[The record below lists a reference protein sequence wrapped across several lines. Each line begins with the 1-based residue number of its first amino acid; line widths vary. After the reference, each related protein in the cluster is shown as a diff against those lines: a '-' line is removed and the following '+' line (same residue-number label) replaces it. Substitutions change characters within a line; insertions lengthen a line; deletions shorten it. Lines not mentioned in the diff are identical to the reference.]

1 MHVQATRIWNKNT
14 RDDCNF
20 FIEKMNPPSP
30 HFHNTYDDPHVFN
43 GRPIFYFSRDN
54 DNNKNPRRI
63 LVITLSRPIAGRCS
77 SNNRRSPYFSLF
89 SSRNRGY
96 ELKWA
101 EQRSLA
107 VLPSPSLVPSLH
119 GLIAADLNGDLNARD
134 FPPLP
139 TFQREQFV
147 GVSRPIS
154 TVRLSIA
161 WRSMKV
167 IVVAW
172 IAIWFTREGE
182 IRVQGVASWRDTRLS
197 FRDKAW
203 EWNEIYIYI
212 KFESKNFWI
221 VYFARKASF
230 WKEKNLFEERKED
243 IKLGK

>member
-1 MHVQATRIWNKNT
+1 MHVQATQIWNKNT

-20 FIEKMNPPSP
+20 FIEKMNPPSPP

-54 DNNKNPRRI
+54 DNDKNPRRI

-107 VLPSPSLVPSLH
+107 ILPSPSLVPSLH

-203 EWNEIYIYI
+203 EWNERDIYKIRVEEVE
-212 KFESKNFWI
+212 FLNRLLCSKSL
-221 VYFARKASF
+221 VLEREESF
-230 WKEKNLFEERKED
+230 WGEEGRY
-243 IKLGK
+243 

>member
-1 MHVQATRIWNKNT
+1 MRGGVPRIT
-14 RDDCNF
+14 AVLRTSLCLA
-20 FIEKMNPPSP
+20 
-30 HFHNTYDDPHVFN
+30 
-43 GRPIFYFSRDN
+43 
-54 DNNKNPRRI
+54 
-63 LVITLSRPIAGRCS
+63 LVIGVRIKMSGTEISNHS
-77 SNNRRSPYFSLF
+77 SI
-89 SSRNRGY
+89 
-96 ELKWA
+96 
-101 EQRSLA
+101 
-107 VLPSPSLVPSLH
+107 PSLH

-203 EWNEIYIYI
+203 EWNEREIYIYI
-212 KFESKNFWI
+212 KFESKKWNFWI

-230 WKEKNLFEERKED
+230 WREKNLFEERQED